1 MPVSGGKHAR
11 FYHQRVRAEKHAED
25 IEEILDRRD
34 EELLDKFDD
43 RMKQREDDER
53 RRRYD

>member
-1 MPVSGGKHAR
+1 MLFRSPVFHVGSEA
-11 FYHQRVRAEKHAED
+11 QAED